1 MVKTLLITGGAGF
14 IGTNAVNY
22 FANNNWKVIVL
33 DNLSRKG
40 SEENLSWLES
50 QQGYSI
56 EFLNINICNK
66 ESIEQVF
73 IDNSIDA
80 LIHLA
85 GQVAVT
91 ESVLDPQKDFEANTI
106 GTFNILEAIRKF
118 SPETIMI
125 NASTN
130 KVYGQ
135 LDHLK
140 ITQQQD
146 RYQFDSMSAG
156 VSEEMPLDFHSPYG
170 CSKGSADQYVVDYAR
185 IFSLKTTTFRQSC
198 IYGPRQF
205 GSEDQG
211 WVSWFIYAALS
222 NKPITIYGDGKQVR
236 DILYIDDLIYAYDL
250 AIKKPNQIK
259 GKVFNIGG
267 GAKHS
272 ISLMEFIKIL
282 SKIMKKDIPYRFA
295 SVRPGDQK
303 VYISN
308 TEKINNLLSWEPEV
322 PIETGIENT
331 LKWTEEN
338 IKHK

>member
-1 MVKTLLITGGAGF
+1 MKTILITGGAGF
-14 IGTNAVNY
+14 IGTRAVDY
-22 FANNNWKVIVL
+22 FASNNWKVIVL

-50 QQGYSI
+50 QKSYSL
-56 EFLNINICNK
+56 EFLNINICDK

-73 IDNSIDA
+73 RENSIDA

-91 ESVLDPQKDFEANTI
+91 ESVVDPQKDFETNTI

-135 LDHLK
+135 LDHLN

-146 RYQFDSMSAG
+146 RYQFESMSAG
-156 VSEEMPLDFHSPYG
+156 VSEEIPLDFHSPYG
-170 CSKGSADQYVVDYAR
+170 CSKGAADQYVVDYAR
-185 IFSLKTTTFRQSC
+185 IYSLKTTTFRQSC

-211 WVSWFIYAALS
+211 WISWFIYAALS
-222 NKPITIYGDGKQVR
+222 NKTITIYGDGKQVR

-250 AIKKPNQIK
+250 AINKPNLIK
-259 GKVFNIGG
+259 GKAFNIGG
-267 GAKHS
+267 GARHT
-272 ISLMEFIKIL
+272 ISLNGLIKML
-282 SKIMKKDIPYRFA
+282 SKIMKKDILYRFVGA
-295 SVRPGDQK
+295 RPGDQK

-308 TEKINNLLSWEPEV
+308 TEKIYNLLNWEPKV

-338 IKHK
+338 IKHI